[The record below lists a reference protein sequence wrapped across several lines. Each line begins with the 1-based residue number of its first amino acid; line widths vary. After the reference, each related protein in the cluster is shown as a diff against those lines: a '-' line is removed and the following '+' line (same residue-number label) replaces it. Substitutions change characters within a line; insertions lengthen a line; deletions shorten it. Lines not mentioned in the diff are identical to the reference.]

1 VKSPDGLL
9 EGWGEGLLP
18 RIQLAESPPH
28 PDFSL
33 RVKSDLSPQAG
44 RGGPNIRADYCQQ
57 GTVLYKPQMIRSF
70 LTVSVG
76 TLASRLL
83 GFARDAMIAA
93 LLGAGPVA
101 DAFLIAFQ
109 LINVVRRLLTE
120 GALNA
125 ALVPAWLRVRET
137 AGAAAAAA
145 FAGTVLGTVSAALI
159 AAAALI
165 GVLMPFV
172 IAALAPGFVG
182 HKTLQL
188 AVDDARLMLPYLAFA
203 GPATVM
209 MALMSAQHRFAL
221 TAFSPLLFNI
231 ALISVITALLVWR
244 QDPATAATIIAAT
257 VGIAGLLQLLIL
269 LARRGGGSVATP
281 LRISFDPDM
290 RGFLG
295 KAIPGMIASS
305 GPQLLVVGGAIIA
318 SSSPSAV
325 SWLYFA
331 SRLVELPLGIVGVAM
346 GTVLVPELTHALRG
360 NDRIAIAQ
368 AESRGLELALGLALP
383 ATLGLIVLSEPIVR
397 MLFEHGVFT
406 PADTAA
412 TAHALMWL
420 ALGLPAQVLI
430 KALSPAFFAREDTLT
445 PLLSV
450 LKGFVIAIVS
460 SVVLG
465 QIFGPSG
472 IAASIALGAW
482 SSAFALVRRVAA
494 TFGFSIDAGARRR
507 LPRIIVAALV
517 MGGVLWLIA
526 TFALPLTANAHRL
539 AQALVLVIL
548 IGGGIA
554 VYGLHLALF
563 GAVAWGDALRAMRQT
578 KPPDLRD

>member
-1 VKSPDGLL
+1 
-9 EGWGEGLLP
+9 
-18 RIQLAESPPH
+18 
-28 PDFSL
+28 
-33 RVKSDLSPQAG
+33 
-44 RGGPNIRADYCQQ
+44 
-57 GTVLYKPQMIRSF
+57 MIRSF

-93 LLGAGPVA
+93 LLGTGPVA

-109 LINVVRRLLTE
+109 LVNVVRRLLTE

-145 FAGTVLGTVSAALI
+145 FAGRVLGTVSATLI
-159 AAAALI
+159 VAAASI
-165 GVLMPFV
+165 GLSMPFV
-172 IAALAPGFVG
+172 MAALAPGFVG
-182 HKTLQL
+182 YKTLQL
-188 AVDDARLMLPYLAFA
+188 AVNDARLMLPYLAFA

-209 MALMSAQHRFAL
+209 MALISAQHRFAL

-231 ALISVITALLVWR
+231 ALITVMIALLGWR
-244 QDPATAATIIAAT
+244 HDPAYAALIMAAT

-269 LARRGGGSVATP
+269 LLRRGGGRVATP
-281 LRISFDPDM
+281 LRISLDTDM
-290 RGFLG
+290 RGFIG

-331 SRLVELPLGIVGVAM
+331 NRLIELPLGIVGAAM
-346 GTVLVPELTHALRG
+346 GTVLVPELTRALRG
-360 NDRIAIAQ
+360 DDRLAIAQ

-383 ATLGLIVLSEPIVR
+383 ATLGLIVLSEPVAR
-397 MLFEHGVFT
+397 MLFDHGAFT
-406 PADTAA
+406 ALDTVA

-420 ALGLPAQVLI
+420 ALGLPAHVLV

-445 PLLSV
+445 PLLAV
-450 LKGFVIAIVS
+450 LKGFVVAIVL

-472 IAASIALGAW
+472 IAASLALGAW
-482 SSAFALVRRVAA
+482 SSASALVRRGAA
-494 TFGFSIDAGARRR
+494 TFGFSIDAAARRR
-507 LPRIIVAALV
+507 LPRIAASALI
-517 MGGVLWLIA
+517 MGGVLWPI
-526 TFALPLTANAHRL
+526 
-539 AQALVLVIL
+539 
-548 IGGGIA
+548 
-554 VYGLHLALF
+554 
-563 GAVAWGDALRAMRQT
+563 
-578 KPPDLRD
+578 